1 MPHPTIAKRTLI
13 AAAMILSASPALADA
28 IDGDWCF
35 TTEAKHLR
43 IEGPSITTPAGTK
56 TTGDYYRHAFSYI
69 VPDGEPGAGE
79 PVALQLLNEE
89 EVEVSVN
96 GGTAQVWRRC
106 ELTS

>member
-1 MPHPTIAKRTLI
+1 MTRPAIAKRILI
-13 AAAMILSASPALADA
+13 TVAAIMASSPAFADA

-35 TTEAKHLR
+35 TTEARHLR
-43 IEGPSITTPAGTK
+43 IEGSSITTPAGTK
-56 TTGDYYRHAFSYI
+56 TTGDYYRHAFTYI

-79 PVALQLLNEE
+79 PVALQMLNEE